1 MNLNQHEN
9 ALWVL
14 HLDNMRRQNIT
25 EFQRTVEQVFHA
37 QPRILVL
44 DCQELKSLDY
54 QGLKALLKCLRKSM
68 EQECQL
74 YLKALSA
81 GPRMILEMTRTLQLF
96 HEWEEV

>member
-1 MNLNQHEN
+1 MNIHQHEN

-14 HLDNMRRQNIT
+14 HLQNMRRHNIA
-25 EFQRTVEQVFHA
+25 EFQRNIEQVFHA
-37 QPRILVL
+37 QPSVLVL

-68 EQECQL
+68 EQGCQL

-96 HEWEEV
+96 HEWEEA